1 MARKKSKVKM
11 TKQQRALLHKKKL
24 RRRIA
29 LLVVEIILLGVLGA
43 AAYAMSK
50 LDKLDYKTINEDNLE
65 IYQDTGEFTNIALF
79 GLDSREGEL
88 DGGVRSDAIMIAS
101 INNKTK
107 EVKVVSVYRD
117 TLTQQADGTYDK
129 ANAAYSYGGPE
140 EAISLLNRN
149 FDLDI
154 KKYMSVNFNALADVI
169 DLLGGI
175 ELELTDE
182 EVFWTNGY
190 CTETSRVVGRETT
203 ELTKPGK
210 QTLDG
215 IQAVAYARIR
225 KTEGSDFKRTE
236 RQRLVLEQVANKAKT
251 ANIATLNKIID
262 QIFPQVSTNLSAN
275 DLLGM
280 AASAVQYQIGEMSG
294 YPFDVATPDSVI
306 GLEGSFV
313 VAIGAADNVKQ
324 LHEFLF
330 GEKDYQVSDK
340 VKEIDNDVA
349 YISGISGSDYET
361 PVDDGSYTDDSGYV
375 DNGYSD
381 DGSGENYQDST
392 YTDEDAQW

>member
-24 RRRIA
+24 RRRIV

-251 ANIATLNKIID
+251 ANISTLNKIID

-349 YISGISGSDYET
+349 YLSGISGSDYET
-361 PVDDGSYTDDSGYV
+361 PVDDGSYTDDSGNV

-381 DGSGENYQDST
+381 DGSEENYQDST
-392 YTDEDAQW
+392 YTDGDAQW

>member
-1 MARKKSKVKM
+1 M
-11 TKQQRALLHKKKL
+11 
-24 RRRIA
+24 
-29 LLVVEIILLGVLGA
+29 
-43 AAYAMSK
+43 
-50 LDKLDYKTINEDNLE
+50 
-65 IYQDTGEFTNIALF
+65 
-79 GLDSREGEL
+79 
-88 DGGVRSDAIMIAS
+88 
-101 INNKTK
+101 
-107 EVKVVSVYRD
+107 
-117 TLTQQADGTYDK
+117 
-129 ANAAYSYGGPE
+129 
-140 EAISLLNRN
+140 
-149 FDLDI
+149 
-154 KKYMSVNFNALADVI
+154 
-169 DLLGGI
+169 
-175 ELELTDE
+175 
-182 EVFWTNGY
+182 
-190 CTETSRVVGRETT
+190 
-203 ELTKPGK
+203 
-210 QTLDG
+210 
-215 IQAVAYARIR
+215 
-225 KTEGSDFKRTE
+225 
-236 RQRLVLEQVANKAKT
+236 ANKAKT

-392 YTDEDAQW
+392 YTDGDAQW